1 MIAIDT
7 DVSPVSVTA
16 ATINPLPPEEV
27 ASLKVS
33 AGVRETCHIWHLLRQ
48 CEVGGSEEGAA
59 IFMEMFSSVRHWT
72 DEGPHSPG

>member
-16 ATINPLPPEEV
+16 ATINPLPPEEA
-27 ASLKVS
+27 ASLNVS

-48 CEVGGSEEGAA
+48 CEVGGRCDFYGNVF
-59 IFMEMFSSVRHWT
+59 I
-72 DEGPHSPG
+72 SPSLD